1 MVPEHIRPTVGT
13 ETRVSPCSRGPGA
26 WLLLLG
32 EQCPGRFGLERFREQ
47 EPLPELASD
56 GDEALALRRGLDSLR
71 DHNEAEMLRQVNDRA
86 HDLDISAAR
95 THAVHEG
102 PVDLDALQGEARQI
116 AQGRVARA

>member
-1 MVPEHIRPTVGT
+1 
-13 ETRVSPCSRGPGA
+13 RVSLSSRGLGI

-47 EPLPELASD
+47 EPLPQLASD
-56 GDEALALRRGLDSLR
+56 GDEALALRRGFDSLR
-71 DHNEAEMLRQVNDRA
+71 DHDEAEVLREVDDRA
-86 HDLDISAAR
+86 HDLQISAAR

-116 AQGRVARA
+116 AQGRVARAEIVHLYLD